1 MLPLEQHGNINK
13 KVGASMAKKSLTFE
27 KNQVPKHLRGN
38 RSAFTRW
45 FGKSFL
51 RFFGW
56 RVEGS
61 IANAER
67 VLITA
72 APHTSNWD
80 AVLGLAAVLGL
91 NVRLHFLGKHT
102 IFIPGLKWFMRWLG
116 GIPVNRQNPEGIID
130 HVNQLVDKHEGI
142 VVVIAPEGTRKKAE
156 KWKTGFLRIAEASQC
171 KIQMGALDFA
181 NKRIV
186 LGDMYEPTGDNQA
199 DIKNIKQWYS
209 QYKGKFPEQF

>member
-1 MLPLEQHGNINK
+1 
-13 KVGASMAKKSLTFE
+13 MAKKPPTF
-27 KNQVPKHLRGN
+27 KSNQVPEHLRAN

-102 IFIPGLKWFMRWLG
+102 IFVPGLKWFMRWLG
-116 GIPVNRQNPEGIID
+116 GIPVNRQNPEGVID
-130 HVNQLVDKHEGI
+130 QVNQLVDKHEGI
-142 VVVIAPEGTRKKAE
+142 VIVIAPEGTRKKAE
-156 KWKTGFLRIAEASQC
+156 KWKTGFLRIAEANDC
-171 KIQMGALDFA
+171 KLQMAALDFP

-186 LGDMYEPTGDNQA
+186 MGDLYKPTGDNQL
-199 DIKNIKQWYS
+199 DIDNIKQWYS
-209 QYKGKFPEQF
+209 QFKGKFPDQF